1 VEKVGASCFPWPHE
15 ERTHG
20 RRSEGQ
26 HRYTYNSLTR
36 ETTVHA
42 NSVRSFASEGRGEL
56 IGRAKE
62 ATALNDHRREAADGH
77 GRIVLVAGEA
87 GVGKSRLLRHFES
100 ATAGARS
107 ICALARCIEFIQT
120 PLSPLR
126 DLLMQ
131 LDVRGSVEESA
142 AVGALIERLT
152 FERNIEP
159 EKEALP
165 VGSLFDSIDKVFARC
180 ALRRTTILLVEDVH
194 WADRSTIAFLTY
206 LADRIRRRRL
216 LVVATYRAE
225 ELVASHPRLA
235 DIATLLGKECVA
247 PLEIVP
253 LDERSSRALA
263 GAILPRKDALNASTL
278 ADIVRRSQ
286 GNPFFIEELI
296 KAALARDA
304 AGAIERLPLSV
315 RGAVL
320 ARAAMLSENDQEIL
334 SMGAVL
340 GERFSIERLVSLL
353 GGDSEAVLKAL
364 ERARELQLIYDWPDA
379 PAVISF
385 RHALTQEVLYGE
397 LLAERVRPLHETIA
411 RDLEQRSD
419 PSAVCVEL
427 AHHWRRAG
435 NPARAARYAEVAGDR
450 AFAIGAMADAML
462 YYERAL
468 VDSGE
473 ASAAGLLHK
482 LGLALGSLNELG
494 AGIERLRQAGERF
507 WQLGDLEG
515 FAENASALGAQLYN
529 SGDPAAGM
537 GLFRE
542 AIAALEPKLPSAKL
556 ELLRSR
562 IAFHCVA
569 ALDFDSALAFLAG
582 VHEPIADAR
591 TATHFYQTRFKVAA
605 MRGDI
610 EEWRRDAELA
620 LQAARRLDDGGSR
633 LRHTHCQIALDAVG
647 FGETTLACQHFQAA
661 LRREPEQGEAK
672 QSLAAAASAIEYT
685 LRGDFGAA
693 AKLLEEGALASQQSF
708 AIHVHV
714 KSARLVLAIC
724 SGDMALLRRDDV
736 EPFLHYGVTH
746 GMNLAL
752 GLLGGPYAWALGV
765 RGELEEAAA
774 WIARITAVLP
784 CPHRFL
790 FAYLAAAQ
798 FGSSKDVLAMR
809 EQLAEAATRPHD
821 RVNKAALALFDAF
834 GADRGIVTVDV
845 SKRAL
850 EAGSAFEAIGWPW
863 LAALGYELGGESAR
877 ARDIYRAIG
886 ALRDLRRVEMGR
898 PDATAAILSPR
909 EREVADLAASG
920 HSNDEIAKT
929 LHISLRTVEKHVSS
943 ALRKL
948 NLRSRVQLGLLLA
961 RP

>member
-1 VEKVGASCFPWPHE
+1 MK
-15 ERTHG
+15 
-20 RRSEGQ
+20 
-26 HRYTYNSLTR
+26 SLAW
-36 ETTVHA
+36 ET
-42 NSVRSFASEGRGEL
+42 RGEL
-56 IGRAKE
+56 IGRVKE
-62 ATALNDHRREAADGH
+62 AAALSEHRREAANGH
-77 GRIVLVAGEA
+77 GRIVLIDGAA

-100 ATAGARS
+100 AIAGTRS
-107 ICALARCIEFIQT
+107 ICVLARCVEFVQT

-126 DLLMQ
+126 DLLVQ
-131 LDVRGSVEESA
+131 LDVRGSAEETA
-142 AVGALIERLT
+142 AANELTKRLA
-152 FERNIEP
+152 FERSVEP
-159 EKEALP
+159 EKESLP
-165 VGSLFDSIDKVFARC
+165 VGSLFDSIDKVFGRC
-180 ALRRTTILLVEDVH
+180 ALRRTTVLLIEDLH
-194 WADRSTIAFLTY
+194 WADRSTMAFLTY

-216 LVVATYRAE
+216 LVVATYRPE

-235 DIATLLGKECVA
+235 DIAMLLSRECVA
-247 PLEIVP
+247 PLQMAP
-253 LDERSSRALA
+253 LDEPSSRTLA
-263 GAILPRKDALNASTL
+263 EEILPRKDALDTPTL
-278 ADIVRRSQ
+278 ADIVRRAQ

-296 KAALARDA
+296 KAALAHDA
-304 AGAIERLPLSV
+304 DDGVKKLPLSV

-320 ARAAMLSENDQEIL
+320 ARAEMLSPKEREIL
-334 SMGAVL
+334 SMAAVL

-353 GGDSEAVLKAL
+353 GADRDDVLKAL
-364 ERARELQLIYDWPDA
+364 ERARELQLVYDRPSA
-379 PAVISF
+379 PGAIAF

-411 RDLEQRSD
+411 RELEQRSD
-419 PSAVCVEL
+419 PSAVSVEL

-435 NPARAARYAEVAGDR
+435 NLVRAARYAEIAGDR
-450 AFAIGAMADAML
+450 ASAIGAMADAIL

-468 VDSGE
+468 ADGDSE

-494 AGIERLRQAGERF
+494 PGIERLRQAGDCYWR
-507 WQLGDLEG
+507 LGDLEG

-529 SGDPAAGM
+529 SGDPAAGTQV
-537 GLFRE
+537 FRQ
-542 AIAALEPKLPSAKL
+542 AIGALEPKLPAAKL
-556 ELLRSR
+556 DLLRAR
-562 IAFHCVA
+562 MAYHCVA
-569 ALDFDSALAFLAG
+569 ALDLAAALSFLSG
-582 VHEPIADAR
+582 VQEPIADAR
-591 TATHFYQTRFKVAA
+591 IATHFCQTRFKVAA

-610 EEWRRDAELA
+610 EQWRVDVERA

-647 FGETTLACQHFQAA
+647 FGETTLARRHFQAA
-661 LRREPEQGEAK
+661 LYREPEHGVPTQR
-672 QSLAAAASAIEYT
+672 LAAAASAIEHT

-693 AKLLEEGALASQQSF
+693 SRLLEEGAGASQQSV
-708 AIHVHV
+708 AIHIHV
-714 KSARLVLAIC
+714 KSARLVLGIC
-724 SGDMALLRRDDV
+724 SDGAAELRRDDV

-774 WIARITAVLP
+774 WIARMAAVLP
-784 CPHRFL
+784 CAHRFL

-798 FGSSKDVLAMR
+798 FGDREDVLAMR
-809 EQLAEAATRPHD
+809 EKLAEAAVRPQVRAD
-821 RVNKAALALFDAF
+821 KAALALFDAF
-834 GADRGIVTVDV
+834 AARRGIVTADV

-863 LAALGYELGGESAR
+863 LAALGYELGGESVR

-886 ALRDLRRVEMGR
+886 ALRDLRRVEMVR

-920 HSNDEIAKT
+920 HSNDEIARM

-948 NLRSRVQLGLLLA
+948 NLRSRVQLGLLIA